1 MNSSKCDNVHM
12 KPFLKAASD
21 IRTPKEPQN
30 LSLYYGRA
38 YDISHLVK
46 KKIQGSVYKRKEQ
59 RASSI
64 II

>member
-1 MNSSKCDNVHM
+1 M